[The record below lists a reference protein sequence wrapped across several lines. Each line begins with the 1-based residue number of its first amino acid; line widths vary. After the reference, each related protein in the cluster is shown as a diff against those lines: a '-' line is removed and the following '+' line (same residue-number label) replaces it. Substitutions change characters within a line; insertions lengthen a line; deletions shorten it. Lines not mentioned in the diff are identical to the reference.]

1 MTQQQADGEGTAGM
15 DIGKVPDDPGMS
27 MPSELSGD
35 EAGAIEQAPS
45 GRRFSQFM
53 KRPSVG
59 ASIAG
64 AVVLGA
70 AAGFG
75 VLEAAVG
82 AGAAYAAYRLLRGRG
97 SSTEG
102 EEVQEE
108 IEFKENER

>member
-1 MTQQQADGEGTAGM
+1 MTQQQADGEGTAGVDM
-15 DIGKVPDDPGMS
+15 GKSPDDTGMS
-27 MPSELSGD
+27 MPPELSGD
-35 EAGAIEQAPS
+35 EASAIEQAPN
-45 GRRFSQFM
+45 GRRISQFM

-97 SSTEG
+97 SSNEG
-102 EEVQEE
+102 EEGVQEE
-108 IEFKENER
+108 IKENGQ